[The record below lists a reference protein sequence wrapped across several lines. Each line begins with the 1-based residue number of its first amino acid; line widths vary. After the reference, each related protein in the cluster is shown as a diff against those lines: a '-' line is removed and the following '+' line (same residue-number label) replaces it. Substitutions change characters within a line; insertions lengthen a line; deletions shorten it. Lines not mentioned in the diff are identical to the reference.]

1 MTDVDFAGVAQPGDG
16 SLAMTDVDIVWRCG
30 PRSGPLATDPDVMDK
45 TGQMLHTRDLGRE
58 YGFCDIDG
66 KQPRF
71 YEGCKG
77 WQAA

>member
-1 MTDVDFAGVAQPGDG
+1 MAGRLGHDVPVGKDLEWTESPEYVGRAIAA
-16 SLAMTDVDIVWRCG
+16 LA
-30 PRSGPLATDPDVMDK
+30 ADPDVMGR
-45 TGQMLHTRDLGRE
+45 TGRILHTRDLGRE

-66 KQPRF
+66 KDPRF